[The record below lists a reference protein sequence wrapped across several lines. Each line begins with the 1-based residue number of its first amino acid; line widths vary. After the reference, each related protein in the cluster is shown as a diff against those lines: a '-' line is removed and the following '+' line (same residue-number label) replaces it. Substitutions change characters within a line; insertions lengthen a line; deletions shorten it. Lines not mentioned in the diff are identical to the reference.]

1 MDGIELDILVYLACW
16 IAGGGLAIL
25 AAITLLILREG
36 W

>member
-16 IAGGGLAIL
+16 IAGGLAIL